1 MNALVRFLTFK
12 DIDLY
17 DRRALELVGF
27 KVTNSAL
34 VLHNQ
39 LQREQQ
45 EEDQTFYKFI
55 LALRTFLMS
64 SISKDLWWKGGD
76 TITPNEDG
84 KNMVMQPFA
93 TAMDDMHRKLINK
106 QGRTSITDE
115 LKICIYVEEIV

>member
-34 VLHNQ
+34 VQHNQ

-45 EEDQTFYKFI
+45 EEDQKFSTFI
-55 LALRTFLMS
+55 LGLRTFLIS
-64 SISKDLWWKGGD
+64 SISKDLSWKGWD
-76 TITPNEDG
+76 TITPNKDG
-84 KNMVMQPFA
+84 KNMVMHRFA
-93 TAMDDMHRKLINK
+93 TAMDYMHRKLINK
-106 QGRTSITDE
+106 QGCKSITDE
-115 LKICIYVEEIV
+115 GKICVYAEEIV